1 MGLKRLQKVKRFVA
15 QYPKVATKESAKDRE
30 FQQYLES
37 LSIDE
42 LKALYENYL
51 EEYRNSPEG
60 IALDKR
66 LEGMS
71 LEELM
76 REMQKMLKA
85 S

>member
-1 MGLKRLQKVKRFVA
+1 MPSARLQKVERYLA
-15 QYPKVATKESAKDRE
+15 RHPKASTRESAKDKE
-30 FQQYLES
+30 FQQYLEG
-37 LSIDE
+37 LSIEE
-42 LKALYENYL
+42 LTALYENYL

-71 LEELM
+71 IEELM
-76 REMQKMLKA
+76 REMNEMLKT